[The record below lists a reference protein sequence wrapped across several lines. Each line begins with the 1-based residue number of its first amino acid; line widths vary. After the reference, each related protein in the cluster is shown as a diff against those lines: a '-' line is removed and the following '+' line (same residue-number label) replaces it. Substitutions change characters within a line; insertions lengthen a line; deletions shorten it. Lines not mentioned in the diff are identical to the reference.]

1 MNTSVGH
8 NSNLLDANRIAHRM
22 EELGHSWADKH
33 AAAQLLEDCEKAILA
48 EITQDYRPNAKSM
61 SEAESLARASKRYR
75 DHLASSVE
83 ARRLAN
89 RARVTFDAFRALT
102 DLQRTNSANERALMG
117 LGR

>member
-1 MNTSVGH
+1 MNAGH

-22 EELGHSWADKH
+22 EELGHDWADRH
-33 AAAQLLEDCEKAILA
+33 AAAQFLEDTEKAVMA

-75 DHLASSVE
+75 DHLASAVE

-89 RARVTFDAFRALT
+89 RARVTFDAFRAETELR
-102 DLQRTNSANERALMG
+102 RTNASTDRALMS
-117 LGR
+117 LR